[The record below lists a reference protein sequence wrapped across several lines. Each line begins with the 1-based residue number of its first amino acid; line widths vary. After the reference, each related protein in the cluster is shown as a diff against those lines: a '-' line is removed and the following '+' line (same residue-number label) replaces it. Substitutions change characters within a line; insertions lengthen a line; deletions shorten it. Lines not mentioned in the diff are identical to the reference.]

1 MKSKNP
7 YLHFLNLTERL
18 AQELMPQIDLQ
29 SKKILETISWHHQL
43 GNALTVTQ
51 VMQLDTIA
59 SAATIHRKLDD
70 LRESGLIQ
78 NTHQGNN
85 RRTKF
90 LTPTKLSLRY
100 FEKVG
105 KLMLKTTR
113 SNGLD

>member
-1 MKSKNP
+1 MKSRNP

-18 AQELMPQIDLQ
+18 DQELMPQIDLQ
-29 SKKILETISWHHQL
+29 SKKILETITWHHQS

-78 NTHQGNN
+78 NTHQGSN
-85 RRTKF
+85 RRTKY

-105 KLMLKTTR
+105 KLMIKSMS
-113 SNGLD
+113 SNELN

>member
-7 YLHFLNLTERL
+7 YLHFLNLKERL
-18 AQELMPQIDLQ
+18 AHELMPQIDLQ
-29 SKKILETISWHHQL
+29 SKKILETIAWHHHL

-70 LRESGLIQ
+70 LRQSGLIQ
-78 NTHQGNN
+78 NTHQGSN

-105 KLMLKTTR
+105 KLLVKTMR
-113 SNGLD
+113 SNELD